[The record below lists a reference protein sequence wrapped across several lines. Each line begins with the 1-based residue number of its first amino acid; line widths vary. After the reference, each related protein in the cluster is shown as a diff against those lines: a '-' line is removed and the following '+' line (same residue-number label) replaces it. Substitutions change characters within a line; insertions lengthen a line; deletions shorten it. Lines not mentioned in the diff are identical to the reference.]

1 MTLVRLYPVR
11 RFNHVAEEVDRALD
25 RFFGDAANTNSGNG
39 VSSRWSPNV
48 DIRETK
54 DSFVLTFEL
63 PGIGKDDIDIHFENG
78 LLKVEGERKQE
89 EVTDGVNLLRE
100 ERRFGKFYRSFKVNT
115 RVQSDKIEADY
126 KNGLL
131 TINLPKAEEIKPKE
145 IKVKIGK

>member
-25 RFFGDAANTNSGNG
+25 RFFGDDANINNSD
-39 VSSRWSPNV
+39 VSARWSPNV

-54 DSFVLTFEL
+54 DNFVLTFEL
-63 PGIGKDDIDIHFENG
+63 PGVNKDEINIHFEDG
-78 LLKVEGERKQE
+78 LLKVEGERKQD
-89 EVTDGVNLLRE
+89 EVADGVNLLRE
-100 ERRFGKFYRSFKVNT
+100 ERRFGKFYRSFKVNA
-115 RVQSDKIEADY
+115 RVQSDKVEADY

-131 TINLPKAEEIKPKE
+131 TIILPKAEEIKAKE